1 MNGSS
6 PMSGT
11 KPSWKFIKSQ
21 IAHWDQKQLM
31 GLIQDLYALNKAN
44 ADFLNTRLLGG
55 AGTSLEPYKN
65 RIQQAVSPKE
75 PWKQDVRL
83 SEGRKAIS
91 EYRKAKGDAH
101 GLLSLMIHYVRCGND
116 FTLEFGD
123 IDEPFYDS
131 MCSMVDQFC
140 KLLIKQGDTKL
151 AEQFVPQLEAEFQR
165 IDGQIGWGYPDE
177 VGDQLSDLKAHF
189 G

>member
-1 MNGSS
+1 M
-6 PMSGT
+6 
-11 KPSWKFIKSQ
+11 
-21 IAHWDQKQLM
+21 AHWDKKQLI
-31 GLIQDLYALNKAN
+31 GLIQDLYALNKTN

-55 AGTSLEPYKN
+55 DTSLEPYKR
-65 RIQQAVSPKE
+65 RIQQAVSPEE

-83 SEGRKAIS
+83 AEGRKAIS

-123 IDEPFYDS
+123 IDEPFYNS

-151 AEQFVPQLEAEFQR
+151 VKKFVPQLEKEFQR

-177 VGDQLSDLKAHF
+177 VGGQLSDLSDAF
-189 G
+189 EGML

>member
-1 MNGSS
+1 M
-6 PMSGT
+6 T
-11 KPSWKFIKSQ
+11 RPSWKSIKSEM
-21 IAHWDQKQLM
+21 AHWDKKQLI
-31 GLIQDLYALNKAN
+31 GLIQDLYALNKTN
-44 ADFLNTRLLGG
+44 ADFPNTRLLGG
-55 AGTSLEPYKN
+55 DTSLEPYKR
-65 RIQQAVSPKE
+65 RIQQAVSPEE

-83 SEGRKAIS
+83 AEGRKAIS

-123 IDEPFYDS
+123 IDEPFYNS

-151 AEQFVPQLEAEFQR
+151 VKKFVPQLEKEFQR

-177 VGDQLSDLKAHF
+177 VGDQMSDLSDAFEGML
-189 G
+189 